1 MFYNNGIV
9 FQTTF
14 EQDINVPKL
23 GENLAEFLNHIKS
36 VYEICNFKLEDY
48 EKLIFETDEMSV
60 IILKL
65 GEDSNIA
72 LFFKKEEE
80 GDLKLS
86 SIKRYITRIEEL
98 IDMNEKEIIL
108 QDILGKEEEQKHL
121 QILLNDKENSM
132 RNLQE
137 KLGLIDK
144 NEQQEEFRTI
154 EKDLT
159 LTEEECV
166 KIKKE
171 ITQNEKIIR
180 QLKDFIEKD
189 KRI

>member
-23 GENLAEFLNHIKS
+23 GENLAEFLNRIKF

-48 EKLIFETDEMSV
+48 KKLIFETDEMSV

-80 GDLKLS
+80 RDLKLS

-108 QDILGKEEEQKHL
+108 QEILVKEEEQKHL
-121 QILLNDKENSM
+121 HILLNDKENSM
-132 RNLQE
+132 QDLQE
-137 KLGLIDK
+137 KLGLVDK
-144 NEQQEEFRTI
+144 NEQQEEFKTI

-159 LTEEECV
+159 LIEEECV

-171 ITQNEKIIR
+171 ITQNEEIIH

-189 KRI
+189 KKV

>member
-14 EQDINVPKL
+14 EHDINVPKL
-23 GENLAEFLNHIKS
+23 GENLAEFLNHIKN

-48 EKLIFETDEMSV
+48 KKLIFETDEMSV

-98 IDMNEKEIIL
+98 IDMNEKEIII
-108 QDILGKEEEQKHL
+108 QEILVKEEEQKHL

-132 RNLQE
+132 QDLQE

-144 NEQQEEFRTI
+144 NEQQEEFKTI

-171 ITQNEKIIR
+171 ITQNEEEIR

-189 KRI
+189 KKV